1 MLQKVTKPTK
11 KKINKEII
19 TDTIEDIPLTI
30 LENEDNIKIKHI
42 VHIGDIHIRMQD
54 RKEEYKSVF
63 ERLYEDIKK
72 KKLNRKNS
80 IIVIC
85 GDIMHDKENLHPSS
99 LEMCINFF
107 TNLAAITSVIVI
119 SGNHDKC
126 DNNKEIDVIKT
137 ILNIKFN
144 TQNKIF
150 HIDHNGLYLYNNIV
164 FGLTCVFE
172 MTVTPCI
179 LSKKYKDKI
188 KVGLYHG
195 RVISPLN
202 EREMFFVKDSS
213 IDYKEF
219 KDYNITLLGDIHQ
232 QSYLDINKT
241 IAYSGS
247 LIQQNKSESIEK
259 GYLLWNI
266 EDFSSQFRR
275 INNDYATLKITIG
288 SNGKWK
294 KPDLDS
300 IPKYAKFDIISNS
313 ENQSDI
319 DSVYKWYEDKGTKI
333 IQRGERFEVHKNK
346 INNLINIEDTTNK
359 LSLLSNKE
367 KICETILKGIKD
379 EFKNESIKNKI
390 KNLVKDT
397 ELKDIS
403 VKNIKLILLEFSNFM
418 KYGENNK
425 INFENLKNINGLF
438 SANSSG
444 KSTLIDAIL
453 FSIYGESTRG
463 NTIDLIN
470 NDAKFL
476 TTKIELDVNG
486 IRYKIERKATR
497 KEKKEYS
504 RKVSSELLIYENGK
518 NISSDIKKN
527 MKIIQDK
534 ISSYED
540 FVHNAIIAQNTKVNF
555 LNFTPKEKNEYL
567 YKIFNIQI
575 LKDID
580 KTCST
585 YVRNLKIDLTKKKR
599 KILDYESYGKDEKE
613 ILKNINK
620 ELEKIKSKKDTIE
633 ENIED
638 NLTMVSEYKS
648 NIVELEK
655 KLKINN
661 TNNNTNNNCISK
673 GDYENILKDIETDL
687 KIKLDL
693 EEKIKTLNT
702 NKVLNNKK
710 IQKKNYEKIL
720 NDFNIKKD
728 KNIQLN
734 YNKIKVLQSKIM
746 NDPMF
751 HIQLYSKKRIEK
763 EREEICEEYL
773 KLEKLYEDN
782 NDEIKTLNKIITTK
796 DIKYN
801 KNKYDEYI
809 EKHNELEIMINTRRI
824 KEEINEDLKQ
834 KILELKSYVYD
845 KDCKYCMKNSITKD
859 KISYSKQL
867 EMNDKELNK
876 IGRDITNLEKYIE
889 KNMTTVTMYEKYNI
903 LKEEKDEA
911 AEKIETIEVKQQ
923 MIKLKLEG
931 LNNLIKM
938 KETILMKIKNYDMN
952 KEIMEEITKLETLNE
967 EIRKEVNKE
976 YELYLETQKEITNI
990 NNLLDLSQTK
1000 LNKID
1005 NDIEIKENKIKSYE
1019 DNQETIKHQ
1028 LELHE
1033 IKSKYEKIIELTNK
1047 LKMELN
1053 ECNDKLNKIKLEQ
1066 LLFEDLNK
1074 ELNKIKLDK
1083 DEYEIIS
1090 KFISGEEFTIKIMQD
1105 TILPTISENMNKM
1118 LQVYS
1123 DYTIK
1128 MVLNKDNSDSIYIYK
1143 ENGSNLSLNGGYES
1157 HLINLIFRM
1166 VFTKISGIIRTNFII
1181 IDEAFDA
1188 SDMANKSNI
1197 KNIIDFMDNIY
1208 DWGIIIS
1215 HDAYIRTNFD
1225 KHITITKI
1233 NKDKQYIC
1241 I

>member
-1 MLQKVTKPTK
+1 MLQKVTKTAK
-11 KKINKEII
+11 KKIIKDDNI
-19 TDTIEDIPLTI
+19 TI

-42 VHIGDIHIRMQD
+42 VHLGDIHIRMQD
-54 RKEEYKSVF
+54 RKEEYISVF

-107 TNLAAITSVIVI
+107 TNLAAIAPVIVI

-126 DNNKEIDVIKT
+126 DNNSDIDVIKT

-144 TQNKIF
+144 TENKIY
-150 HIDHNGLYLYNNIV
+150 HIDNNGLYLYNNIV
-164 FGLTCVFE
+164 FGLTQVFE

-179 LSKKYKDKI
+179 LSTKYKDKI

-219 KDYNITLLGDIHQ
+219 NDYNITLLGDIHQ
-232 QSYLDINKT
+232 QSYLNEEKT

-247 LIQQNKSESIEK
+247 LIQQNKSESINK

-266 EDFSSQFRR
+266 EDAKSATSEFRR
-275 INNDYATLKITIG
+275 INNDYMTLKITIG
-288 SNGKWK
+288 TNGKWK
-294 KPDLDS
+294 KPDLNS

-319 DSVYKWYEDKGTKI
+319 DSIYKWYEDNGTKI
-333 IQRGERFEVHKNK
+333 IERGERFEVHKNK

-367 KICETILKGIKD
+367 KICDTILKGIKD

-403 VKNIKLILLEFSNFM
+403 VKNIKLITLQFSNFM

-444 KSTLIDAIL
+444 KSTLIDVIL

-476 TTKIELDVNG
+476 TTEIELEVNA
-486 IRYKIERKATR
+486 IRYKIVRKVTR
-497 KEKKEYS
+497 KEKKQYS

-527 MKIIQDK
+527 MKIIQEK

-540 FVHNAIIAQNTKVNF
+540 FIHNAIIAQNTRVNF

-585 YVRNLKIDLTKKKR
+585 YVRNLKVDLTKKKR
-599 KILDYESYGKDEKE
+599 KLLDYESYGKDEKE
-613 ILKNINK
+613 IEKNIDK
-620 ELEKIKSKKDTIE
+620 ELEKVKSIKDTIE
-633 ENIED
+633 ENTED
-638 NLTMVSEYKS
+638 NLTLMSEYKS
-648 NIVELEK
+648 KIVELEK
-655 KLKINN
+655 SLNNNDTYNTKIN
-661 TNNNTNNNCISK
+661 ISK
-673 GDYENILKDIETDL
+673 GEYGQLLKDIDNDKKTKEE
-687 KIKLDL
+687 L
-693 EEKIKTLNT
+693 EEKIETLNA
-702 NKVLNNKK
+702 NKIINNKL

-720 NDFNIKKD
+720 SDFNIKKD
-728 KNIQLN
+728 KTIQLN
-734 YNKIKVLQSKIM
+734 CNKIKVLQSKIM
-746 NDPMF
+746 NDLMF
-751 HIQLYSKKRIEK
+751 NIKQYSKKQIEK
-763 EREEICEEYL
+763 ELEDIHEEYN
-773 KLEKLYEDN
+773 KIEILYEDN
-782 NDEIKTLNKIITTK
+782 NDELKRLNKIITTK

-801 KNKYDEYI
+801 KNTYDEYI
-809 EKHNELEIMINTRRI
+809 EKHTELEIKIKTKRM
-824 KEEINEDLKQ
+824 KEETNKDLKQ
-834 KILELKSYVYD
+834 KIVELESYSYD
-845 KDCKYCMKNSITKD
+845 EDCEYCMKNSMTKD
-859 KISYSKQL
+859 KILYLKQL
-867 EMNDKELNK
+867 ETNEKELK
-876 IGRDITNLEKYIE
+876 MIGREITNLEKYIE
-889 KNMTTVTMYEKYNI
+889 KNITTVTLYEQYNK
-903 LKEEKDEA
+903 LKEVKDEA

-931 LNNLIKM
+931 LSNSIKM
-938 KETILMKIKNYDMN
+938 KDTILMKIKNYDMN
-952 KEIMEEITKLETLNE
+952 KEIMEQIIKLETMNE
-967 EIRKEVNKE
+967 DIRKEVNKD
-976 YELYLETQKEITNI
+976 YELYLETQKEITQI
-990 NNLLDLSQTK
+990 NNIIDLNKIK
-1000 LNKID
+1000 LNKIET
-1005 NDIEIKENKIKSYE
+1005 DIKYKENKIKSYE
-1019 DNQETIKHQ
+1019 DNQYTIKHQ

-1033 IKSKYEKIIELTNK
+1033 IKGKYEKINELNMK
-1047 LKMELN
+1047 LKTELQDCN
-1053 ECNDKLNKIKLEQ
+1053 EKVNKIKLDK

-1074 ELNKIKLDK
+1074 ELNKLKLDK

-1090 KFISGEEFTIKIMQD
+1090 KFISGEDFTIKIMQE
-1105 TILPTISENMNKM
+1105 TILPTITENMNKM
-1118 LQVYS
+1118 LQAYS

-1128 MVLNKDNSDSIYIYK
+1128 MVLNKDTGDSIYIYK
-1143 ENGSNLSLNGGYES
+1143 LDGSNLSLNGGYES

-1166 VFTKISGIIRTNFII
+1166 VFTKISGLIRTNFII

-1225 KHITITKI
+1225 KHITIKKI
-1233 NKDKQYIC
+1233 KEIGTNREKQFIS